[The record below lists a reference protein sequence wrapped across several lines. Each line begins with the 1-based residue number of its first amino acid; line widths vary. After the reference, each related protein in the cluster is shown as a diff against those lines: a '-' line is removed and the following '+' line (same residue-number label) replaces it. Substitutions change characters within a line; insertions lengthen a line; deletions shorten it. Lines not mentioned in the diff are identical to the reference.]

1 MTDDATQATLA
12 TSAARN
18 LPARLDIAATAKLP
32 GFAEHNIQAWMAV
45 GKLMFRG
52 NPTPKAPKW
61 FGADQDW
68 IHKVT
73 KEISKHWRYNHE
85 RRVNPL
91 YAKVALGPAPA
102 SNQTV
107 FSGRSE

>member
-1 MTDDATQATLA
+1 VTKPGCRNGAATW
-12 TSAARN
+12 AAKG
-18 LPARLDIAATAKLP
+18 LPARLDVAATAKLL
-32 GFAEHNIQAWMAV
+32 GFAEHDIQILMAV

-52 NPTPKAPKW
+52 NPTPNAPKW